1 MIIDTHAHLYYKE
14 LTDNLEVI
22 LENAEKNGIEK
33 IIIPAV
39 DLKTSEVIL
48 NMCEKN
54 ESLFS
59 AVGIHPSEVK
69 SASKNDIKFIEEFT
83 SHKKVVAI
91 GEIGLD
97 YYWDRSYNYEQKVFF
112 NEFIELANDKC
123 LPIIIHTR
131 DSVDDAIKIV
141 KERFIEGKT
150 TGQFHCYSGDINQ
163 MKEILELKS
172 FYFSFGGNVTYK
184 NYKDYTI
191 IEYLSVERLLFETDS
206 PFLPPVPNRGKKNE
220 PSFIVFTI
228 EKIAEIKKMD
238 MQTLIQSV
246 YANTLNLFNFNR

>member
-69 SASKNDIKFIEEFT
+69 SASKNDIKFIEEFC

-97 YYWDRSYNYEQKVFF
+97 YYWDRSYNQEQQVFF
-112 NEFIELANDKC
+112 NEFIELANDKL

-131 DSVDDAIKIV
+131 ESVDDAIKIL
-141 KERFIEGKT
+141 KERFVEGKT
-150 TGQFHCYSGDINQ
+150 TGQFHCYSGDLNQ

-184 NYKDYTI
+184 NYKDYSI
-191 IEYLSVERLLFETDS
+191 IEHLPVERLLFETDS

-220 PSFIVFTI
+220 PAFIVFTI
-228 EKIAEIKKMD
+228 EKIAEIKKID
-238 MQTLIQSV
+238 IQSLKQSV
-246 YANTLNLFNFNR
+246 YSNTLNLFNFNR

>member
-14 LTDNLEVI
+14 LTENLDVI
-22 LENAEKNGIEK
+22 LENAEKNGIKK

-69 SASKNDIKFIEEFT
+69 SAGKNDIKFIEEFT

-97 YYWDRSYNYEQKVFF
+97 YYWDRSYIQEQQVVF
-112 NEFIELANDKC
+112 NEFIELANDKL

-131 DSVDDAIKIV
+131 ESVDDAIKIV
-141 KERFIEGKT
+141 KERFAEGKT
-150 TGQFHCYSGDINQ
+150 TGQFHCYSGDLNQ

-172 FYFSFGGNVTYK
+172 FYLSFGGNITYK
-184 NYKDYTI
+184 NYKDYSI
-191 IEYLSVERLLFETDS
+191 IEYLPIDRLLFETDS
-206 PFLPPVPNRGKKNE
+206 PFLPPVPHRGKKTE
-220 PSFIVFTI
+220 PSFIVHTI
-228 EKIAEIKKMD
+228 EKIAEIKSIDIQNLK
-238 MQTLIQSV
+238 QSV
-246 YANTLNLFNFNR
+246 YTNTLNLFNFNR

>member
-228 EKIAEIKKMD
+228 KKIAEIKKMD

>member
-22 LENAEKNGIEK
+22 LENAEKKGIEK

-48 NMCEKN
+48 DMCEKN

-69 SASKNDIKFIEEFT
+69 SASKNDIKFIEEFS

-97 YYWDRSYNYEQKVFF
+97 YYWDRSYNQKQQLFF
-112 NEFIELANDKC
+112 NEFIELANDKL

-131 DSVDDAIKIV
+131 ESVNDTIKII
-141 KERFIEGKT
+141 KERFVEGKT
-150 TGQFHCYSGDINQ
+150 TGQFHCYSGDLNQ

-184 NYKDYTI
+184 NYKDYSI
-191 IEYLSVERLLFETDS
+191 IEYLPVERLLFETDS

-220 PSFIVFTI
+220 PSFIIHTI
-228 EKIAEIKKMD
+228 DKISEIKKID
-238 MQTLIQSV
+238 IIKLKQTV
-246 YANTLNLFNFNR
+246 YANTLNLFNFKR